1 MVSNVV
7 KICSNPEEEQAMA
20 DANEIRALVLKVM
33 EKKQKRMMMNDLMKE
48 VAKLDESV
56 AKRDLKK
63 VTTAMIQDQSLEYWS
78 SGSTTYFALP
88 GGKHAEGED

>member
-1 MVSNVV
+1 
-7 KICSNPEEEQAMA
+7 MA
-20 DANEIRALVLKVM
+20 TDQEIRDLVIKVM
-33 EKKQKRMMMNDLMKE
+33 EKKQKRMMMKDLLKE
-48 VAKLDESV
+48 VQKLDESV
-56 AKRDLKK
+56 EKRPLKK